1 MTVSEQVKLEPAVYL
16 IHAGSHISTPIWVL
30 FPLPLLPLPQCH
42 PLWFQGSVWYTVP
55 SLPSINPWTQDVSCA
70 GLFHEL
76 MNTDA
81 FGCGQPTEWSIS
93 PFTVI
98 FRPAV

>member
-1 MTVSEQVKLEPAVYL
+1 M
-16 IHAGSHISTPIWVL
+16 
-30 FPLPLLPLPQCH
+30 
-42 PLWFQGSVWYTVP
+42 
-55 SLPSINPWTQDVSCA
+55 NPWTHELSCD

-81 FGCGQPTEWSIS
+81 FGCRQPTEWSIS

-98 FRPAV
+98 FLPAV

>member
-1 MTVSEQVKLEPAVYL
+1 M
-16 IHAGSHISTPIWVL
+16 
-30 FPLPLLPLPQCH
+30 
-42 PLWFQGSVWYTVP
+42 
-55 SLPSINPWTQDVSCA
+55 SCD

-98 FRPAV
+98 FLPPVAEVLAPVHGARVIAGDGKLRQAHALIKDQGGIFFIISIISALPRWGRAMAR

>member
-1 MTVSEQVKLEPAVYL
+1 MIFVYTYEAAVELFAMLCKKYSL
-16 IHAGSHISTPIWVL
+16 DPLADGVVISHKEGHSRGNASNHG
-30 FPLPLLPLPQCH
+30 FP
-42 PLWFQGSVWYTVP
+42 SMK
-55 SLPSINPWTQDVSCA
+55 PWTQEVSCA

-98 FRPAV
+98 FLPAV